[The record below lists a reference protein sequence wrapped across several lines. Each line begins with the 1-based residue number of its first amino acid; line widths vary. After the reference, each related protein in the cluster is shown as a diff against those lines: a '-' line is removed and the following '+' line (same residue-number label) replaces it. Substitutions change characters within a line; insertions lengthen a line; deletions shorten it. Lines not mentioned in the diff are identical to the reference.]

1 MDNIEI
7 GFFRS
12 FLYEE
17 LIKMKNV
24 VVVDAVRTP
33 VGNHGGVFKD
43 IDAVSLAQ
51 SVMAGILDRTKI
63 DPSALTEVIFG
74 NVFQSSDAPNIAR
87 VAALKAGIPIEVPAY
102 TVARN
107 CDSGMDAI
115 VNAWRGIQVGDGDIY
130 LVGGVES
137 MSTIPYL
144 VRGARWGLKLR
155 HSQLT
160 DALWEGLT
168 DPNCGQIMGR
178 TAENLVEEYEL
189 TREQQDEY
197 AVHSHRKALEARNR
211 GSFVDEIVPVE
222 VPKRRGEKLLVDQD
236 ETINPDFS
244 SEKARK
250 APAVFKEDGTV
261 TPANA
266 CSISDGASA
275 MLIMTVEKAKE
286 LGLRPLAEIVTYG
299 YAGVEPHR
307 MGIAPATAVPKAL
320 EKAGLKLNEIDLI
333 EINEAFAG
341 QVLAVGKEL
350 GWDWDKVNV
359 NGGAIALGHPVG
371 SSGCR
376 IVVTLIH
383 EMNRRI
389 KNGDSLKYGLAT
401 LCAEGGQGSAL
412 IMRIPN
418 GLKQ

>member
-1 MDNIEI
+1 
-7 GFFRS
+7 
-12 FLYEE
+12 
-17 LIKMKNV
+17 MKEV
-24 VVVDAVRTP
+24 VIVEAVRTP
-33 VGNHGGVFKD
+33 VGKHGGMLMRFTALD
-43 IDAVSLAQ
+43 LAEKIIK
-51 SVMAGILDRTKI
+51 GLLDRSKI
-63 DPSALTEVIFG
+63 DPASITEVIIG
-74 NVFQSSDAPNIAR
+74 NVFQSSDAPNVAR
-87 VAALKAGIPIEVPAY
+87 VAALKAGIPNEVPAY

-115 VNAWRGIQVGDGDIY
+115 VQAWRGIQVGDGDIY

-155 HSQLT
+155 HSELT

-178 TAENLVEEYEL
+178 TAENLVEEYKL
-189 TREQQDEY
+189 TREEQDKFAVQSHQKALKAQQDG
-197 AVHSHRKALEARNR
+197 K
-211 GSFVDEIVPVE
+211 FKDEIVAIKVK
-222 VPKRRGEKLLVDQD
+222 KRKDVIILSDD
-236 ETINPDFS
+236 ETINPALTM
-244 SEKARK
+244 EKAAL
-250 APAVFKEDGTV
+250 APTVFKEDGSV

-275 MLIMTVEKAKE
+275 MLLMTAEKAAE
-286 LGLRPLAEIVTYG
+286 LGYSPLAKIVSYG

-307 MGIAPATAVPKAL
+307 MGIAPVGAVPKAL
-320 EKAGLKLNEIDLI
+320 DKAGLGLEQMDLI

-341 QVLAVGKEL
+341 QVLAVGAEL
-350 GWDWDKVNV
+350 GWDWDKVNI

-376 IVVTLIH
+376 IVVTLAH
-383 EMNRRI
+383 EMNRR
-389 KNGDSLKYGLAT
+389 KKEGAPVRYGLAT

-412 IMRIPN
+412 IIETIE
-418 GLKQ
+418 

>member
-1 MDNIEI
+1 
-7 GFFRS
+7 
-12 FLYEE
+12 
-17 LIKMKNV
+17 MKEV
-24 VVVDAVRTP
+24 VIVEAVRTP
-33 VGNHGGVFKD
+33 VGNFGGMLRDF
-43 IDAVSLAQ
+43 DAVALAQ
-51 SVMAGILDRTKI
+51 IVIKGLLEQSKI
-63 DPSALTEVIFG
+63 DPATITEVIIG

-144 VRGARWGLKLR
+144 TRGVRWGLKLR

-178 TAENLVEEYEL
+178 TAENLVEEFNL
-189 TREQQDEY
+189 TRQEQDTF
-197 AVHSHRKALEARNR
+197 AVESHQKALIAQSQGR
-211 GSFVDEIVPVE
+211 FKDEIVPIE
-222 VPKRRGEKLLVDQD
+222 VPRKRKENLILEQD
-236 ETINPDFS
+236 ETINPHLTV
-244 SEKARK
+244 EKAAQ
-250 APAVFKEDGTV
+250 APTVFKEDGSV

-275 MLIMTVEKAKE
+275 MLIMTAEKAKE
-286 LGLRPLAEIVTYG
+286 LGFTPLARIVAYG

-307 MGIAPATAVPKAL
+307 MGIAPASAVPKAL
-320 EKAGLKLNEIDLI
+320 EKTGLKLEQMDLI
-333 EINEAFAG
+333 ENNEAFAG
-341 QVLAVGKEL
+341 QVLAVGAAL
-350 GWDWDKVNV
+350 GWNWDKVNV

-376 IVVTLIH
+376 IVVTLLH
-383 EMNRRI
+383 EMQRRN
-389 KNGDSLKYGLAT
+389 KEGVSTRYGLAT

-412 IMRIPN
+412 IVEVSE
-418 GLKQ
+418 